1 MLLAIDTSTTLT
13 GLALYA
19 DTPLA
24 EIVWES
30 GRNHTAQILPQL
42 DLLLRQVGAT
52 KADLRAVAVA
62 LGPGSWSGLRVG
74 MSLAKGLAL
83 AGDLA
88 LIGVSTLEM
97 LAYQQMPSAPPIYPL
112 IRLGRDR
119 FASAEFRGR
128 GKLERRSPDRNV
140 TLAELCD
147 GIADRALFCGDLDA
161 AARAQ
166 IQQALADRAGFPTPA
181 ANLRRPAYLAEL
193 AWRRH
198 QAGEHDDLTTL
209 EPIYLGEPVKPK
221 P

>member
-19 DTPLA
+19 DSPLA
-24 EIVWES
+24 ECAWES

-42 DLLLRQVGAT
+42 DLLLRQIGAT

-88 LIGVSTLEM
+88 LIGVPTLET
-97 LAYQQMPSAPPIYPL
+97 LAYQHMPSSLPIYPL

-128 GKLERRSPDRNV
+128 GKLERRGPDRNV
-140 TLAELCD
+140 SLAELCA

-161 AARAQ
+161 PARAQ
-166 IQQALADRAGFPTPA
+166 IRQLMGERAGLPAPA
-181 ANLRRPAYLAEL
+181 ASLRRPAFLAEL
-193 AWRRH
+193 AWQRH
-198 QAGEHDDLTTL
+198 RAGDHDDLTTL

>member
-19 DTPLA
+19 EAPLA
-24 EIVWES
+24 ECVWDS

-52 KADLRAVAVA
+52 QADLRAVAVA

-88 LIGVSTLEM
+88 LLGVPTLDV
-97 LAYQQMPSAPPIYPL
+97 LAYQHVPCTLPIYPL

-119 FASAEFRGR
+119 FAGAEFRGR

-140 TLAELCD
+140 TLAELCE
-147 GIADRALFCGDLDA
+147 GIAERALFCGDLDA
-161 AARAQ
+161 AAHEQIRQVLASRAS
-166 IQQALADRAGFPTPA
+166 FPPPA
-181 ANLRRPAYLAEL
+181 ANLRRPAFLAEL
-193 AWRRH
+193 AWQRY
-198 QAGEHDDLTTL
+198 QAGERDDLTLL

-221 P
+221 G